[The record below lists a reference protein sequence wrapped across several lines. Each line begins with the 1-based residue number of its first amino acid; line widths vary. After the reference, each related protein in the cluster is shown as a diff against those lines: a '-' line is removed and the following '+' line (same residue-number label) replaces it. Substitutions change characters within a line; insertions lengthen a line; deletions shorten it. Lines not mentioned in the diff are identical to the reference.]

1 MLRGRTSFFILT
13 LMLVAVLLTS
23 VGSAEELDLSFN
35 QLEFSQIYQLLADSQ
50 GLNVLVDPSVVGT
63 GTFRLQGVS
72 FEEALELISQHSGYG
87 YRLDGKTLVVA
98 SPARLQAMKSTGV
111 RYVRTTALSA
121 QEVLDALALVIP
133 RSDVYVQPEGGL
145 VVLYGTDEVLDRA
158 EDLLSALDAS
168 KTALPSKTTDRSLLE
183 VFQELSA
190 EMGLNLIADPAL
202 EGKRIFIHVVNQE
215 PEELIRQ
222 IQQIVP
228 LKVERTANTLVVASL
243 AELSTERMKVYNLN
257 YAEPEATQNVL
268 TAFVPAENIRVDAD
282 RKSVVVKGTELELAE
297 VDLFMNDFDTA
308 LPQVVLEVWVQEIST
323 DGLRQLGVEWDG
335 LLSFSGGDAPVFF
348 ELDWEPWEL
357 ILALKALEDD
367 NMGKLLANPKIATLS
382 GQEARIFVGD
392 RVPVL
397 IDDKEGNRT
406 MEFLESGINLKVTP
420 RISDDDY
427 VTILVQPEVST
438 FVWRSDTQYPQIR
451 TREVET
457 TVRVKDGTP
466 IVLGGL
472 LQEQET
478 ELISRIPFLSQL
490 PLLGSLFQWKQTQSD
505 QTEMTIFLIPR
516 IVHGESGVVD
526 QDFFTI
532 AQ

>member
-35 QLEFSQIYQLLADSQ
+35 QLEFSQIYQLLSDSQ

-323 DGLRQLGVEWDG
+323 DGLRSSVWRDG
-335 LLSFSGGDAPVFF
+335 LLSFSGGDAR
-348 ELDWEPWEL
+348 
-357 ILALKALEDD
+357 
-367 NMGKLLANPKIATLS
+367 LL
-382 GQEARIFVGD
+382 
-392 RVPVL
+392 
-397 IDDKEGNRT
+397 
-406 MEFLESGINLKVTP
+406 
-420 RISDDDY
+420 
-427 VTILVQPEVST
+427 
-438 FVWRSDTQYPQIR
+438 
-451 TREVET
+451 
-457 TVRVKDGTP
+457 
-466 IVLGGL
+466 
-472 LQEQET
+472 
-478 ELISRIPFLSQL
+478 
-490 PLLGSLFQWKQTQSD
+490 
-505 QTEMTIFLIPR
+505 
-516 IVHGESGVVD
+516 
-526 QDFFTI
+526 
-532 AQ
+532 

>member
-202 EGKRIFIHVVNQE
+202 EGKRI
-215 PEELIRQ
+215 
-222 IQQIVP
+222 
-228 LKVERTANTLVVASL
+228 
-243 AELSTERMKVYNLN
+243 
-257 YAEPEATQNVL
+257 
-268 TAFVPAENIRVDAD
+268 
-282 RKSVVVKGTELELAE
+282 
-297 VDLFMNDFDTA
+297 
-308 LPQVVLEVWVQEIST
+308 
-323 DGLRQLGVEWDG
+323 
-335 LLSFSGGDAPVFF
+335 
-348 ELDWEPWEL
+348 
-357 ILALKALEDD
+357 
-367 NMGKLLANPKIATLS
+367 
-382 GQEARIFVGD
+382 
-392 RVPVL
+392 
-397 IDDKEGNRT
+397 
-406 MEFLESGINLKVTP
+406 
-420 RISDDDY
+420 
-427 VTILVQPEVST
+427 
-438 FVWRSDTQYPQIR
+438 
-451 TREVET
+451 
-457 TVRVKDGTP
+457 
-466 IVLGGL
+466 
-472 LQEQET
+472 
-478 ELISRIPFLSQL
+478 
-490 PLLGSLFQWKQTQSD
+490 
-505 QTEMTIFLIPR
+505 
-516 IVHGESGVVD
+516 
-526 QDFFTI
+526 
-532 AQ
+532 